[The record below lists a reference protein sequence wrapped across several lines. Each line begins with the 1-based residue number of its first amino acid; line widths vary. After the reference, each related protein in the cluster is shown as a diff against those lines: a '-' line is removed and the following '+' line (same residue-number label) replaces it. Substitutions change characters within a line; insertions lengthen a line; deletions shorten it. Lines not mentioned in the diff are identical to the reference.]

1 MEETKEEINDVE
13 STTEDSA
20 KLPNKKKRIIITISI
35 IAIILIIGIFAS
47 VFGSKE
53 KETKEEQFSAWSY
66 ARAFLAQYVKFPDTL
81 TVLNKTEEISK
92 FSDYDLWSYR
102 GDFKAENAYGM
113 KVRHNFIVVVK
124 VVNVNNTQNVYKYYL
139 QVDGDVYYE

>member
-35 IAIILIIGIFAS
+35 IAVILIIGIFAS

-53 KETKEEQFSAWSY
+53 KETKENEK
-66 ARAFLAQYVKFPDTL
+66 RK
-81 TVLNKTEEISK
+81 
-92 FSDYDLWSYR
+92 
-102 GDFKAENAYGM
+102 
-113 KVRHNFIVVVK
+113 
-124 VVNVNNTQNVYKYYL
+124 
-139 QVDGDVYYE
+139 